1 MNDKTITIFNYHA
14 ASKTWH
20 RTVIHGVSYRYGSER
35 TVTSSGTIV
44 FTQLL
49 TVIIPAE
56 ADTDGKEYIDAGAYS
71 GMRVQAADDFWT
83 INSMKNSDV
92 IVCGEIDK
100 KISDTYTITDL
111 QKDFQKSGTVCS
123 LSDNTDVPLLKHY
136 KVVCK

>member
-1 MNDKTITIFNYHA
+1 MNDKTITLFNYHA
-14 ASKTWH
+14 KSKTWH
-20 RTVIHGVSYRYGSER
+20 KTVIRGVSYRYGSER
-35 TVTSSGTIV
+35 TVASSGAIV

-49 TVIIPAE
+49 TVIIPVE
-56 ADTDGKEYIDAGAYS
+56 ADTNGKEYIDAGAYS
-71 GMRVQAADDFWT
+71 GMRGQAADDFWT
-83 INSMKNSDV
+83 INPMKNSDV

>member
-35 TVTSSGTIV
+35 TVASSGAVV

-49 TVIIPAE
+49 TIIIPAE
-56 ADTDGKEYIDAGAYS
+56 ADTSGKTYIDA
-71 GMRVQAADDFWT
+71 
-83 INSMKNSDV
+83 
-92 IVCGEIDK
+92 
-100 KISDTYTITDL
+100 YTITDL

>member
-1 MNDKTITIFNYHA
+1 MNDQTITLFNYHA
-14 ASKTWH
+14 KSKTWYK
-20 RTVIHGVSYRYGSER
+20 TVIRGVSYRYGSER

-49 TVIIPAE
+49 TVIIPVE

-71 GMRVQAADDFWT
+71 GMRVQAVDDFWT
-83 INSMKNSDV
+83 INPMKNGDV

>member
-20 RTVIHGVSYRYGSER
+20 KTVIRGVSYRYGSER
-35 TVTSSGTIV
+35 TVASSGAIV

-83 INSMKNSDV
+83 INPIKNSDV
-92 IVCGEIDK
+92 IVCGEVK
-100 KISDTYTITDL
+100 SVISDAYTITDL

>member
-14 ASKTWH
+14 KSKTWH
-20 RTVIHGVSYRYGSER
+20 KTVIRGVSYRYGSER
-35 TVTSSGTIV
+35 TVASSGAIV

-56 ADTDGKEYIDAGAYS
+56 A
-71 GMRVQAADDFWT
+71 
-83 INSMKNSDV
+83 
-92 IVCGEIDK
+92 
-100 KISDTYTITDL
+100 DTYTITDL